1 MQKRRSIFFERIGT
15 REVLLTLGFLFVIGF
30 GLYGQDQVLADSLEL
45 IYTSGEFEEKDRL
58 QLLNDL
64 AYNHP
69 NPEKALLYSEE
80 LLRRAQAVDSSRFI
94 ISGFQ
99 HMGNSLKLK
108 GDLSRALASYLE
120 GVNIAKETE
129 RKRELGM
136 LYLSIAGVYQVM
148 GNNNNTIQYYKNAL
162 PILKEVNDS
171 LNYANA
177 LENLGDYYNLALSK
191 PDSALLFFEQSG
203 PLFKALD
210 SKLGLAYNLG
220 NKGLA
225 YAQLGQNTI
234 AEKNISEAIGIL
246 EELGDYY
253 PICVY
258 LTYMSDMYLLRGDWD
273 GAFGAAQRS
282 LEMAQQFGLKDQIS
296 GAYLKL
302 SELYEK
308 RGNVA
313 ESLKLYKSHIT
324 FKDSVRNITQVQNMA
339 NQEVARRQIE
349 LDLAEQRNK
358 NQLNITIGTA
368 IALFL
373 IGLLAFGLYRRY
385 RFIRKTKQII
395 ENERDRSDSLL
406 LNILPEETAAELK
419 KYGKVEAKKFESVT
433 VLFTDFKGFTHYSEN
448 LDPEKLVETVGV
460 YFSKFDDI
468 MQKYGLEK
476 IKTIG
481 DSYMC
486 AGGLPY
492 PTKDHAYKMVQA
504 AFEIIEFVNEAKCNA
519 QEGQI
524 YFDIRI
530 GINTGKV
537 VAGVVGNKKF
547 SYDIWGDTVNV
558 ASRMESMS
566 EPGKINISA
575 NTYEHIKDVSDCEY
589 RGEIQV
595 KNRGMMKMYYV
606 NAVHDQLN
614 NVTEKLAQKK
624 KLPLKNS
631 L

>member
-1 MQKRRSIFFERIGT
+1 MQKRRSIFYKRTGA
-15 REVLLTLGFLFVIGF
+15 REVLLMLGFLFVTGF

-45 IYTSGEFEEKDRL
+45 VYTSGNFEEKDRL

-64 AYNHP
+64 AFNHQ
-69 NPEKALLYSEE
+69 NPEKALVYGQE
-80 LLRRAQAVDSSRFI
+80 LLRRAQAVDSVRFI
-94 ISGFQ
+94 IAGFL
-99 HMGNSLKLK
+99 HNGNSLRLK

-120 GVNIAKETE
+120 GLNIATKAEQ
-129 RKRELGM
+129 KKELGK
-136 LYLSIAGVYQVM
+136 LYVSIAQVYQVM
-148 GNNNNTIQYYKNAL
+148 GNNKNTIRYYKNAL
-162 PILKEVNDS
+162 PILKEVGDS
-171 LNYANA
+171 LNYANT
-177 LENLGDYYNLALSK
+177 LENFGDYYNLALAK
-191 PDSALLFFEQSG
+191 PDSALLYFERSG
-203 PLFKALD
+203 TLFKTLN
-210 SKLGLAYNLG
+210 SKTGLAYNLG

-234 AEKNISEAIGIL
+234 AEENISEAIGIL

-253 PICVY
+253 PICIY
-258 LTYMSDMYLLRGDWD
+258 LTYMADMYVLRDDWD

-282 LEMAQQFGLKDQIS
+282 LEMAQQYGLKNQIS
-296 GAYLKL
+296 DAYLKL
-302 SELYEK
+302 SELHEK
-308 RGNVA
+308 RGNA
-313 ESLKLYKSHIT
+313 TESLKLYKNHIT

-349 LDLAEQRNK
+349 VDLAEQRNK
-358 NQLNITIGTA
+358 NQTNITIGTA

-373 IGLLAFGLYRRY
+373 IGLLAFGLYRRNL
-385 RFIRKTKQII
+385 FIRKTKEII

-419 KYGKVEAKKFESVT
+419 INGSVKAKKFESVT

-468 MQKYGLEK
+468 MEKYGLEK

-486 AGGLPY
+486 AGGLPF
-492 PTKDHAYKMVQA
+492 PTEDHAFKMVQA
-504 AFEIIEFVNEAKCNA
+504 AFEIVEFVEETKRNA

-530 GINTGKV
+530 GINTGMV
-537 VAGVVGNKKF
+537 VAGVVGSKKF

-566 EPGKINISA
+566 EPGKINIS
-575 NTYEHIKDVSDCEY
+575 NSTYKLIKSDFDCEY
-589 RGEIQV
+589 RGEIEA
-595 KNRGMMKMYYV
+595 KNRGKVKMYFV
-606 NAVHDQLN
+606 NA
-614 NVTEKLAQKK
+614 
-624 KLPLKNS
+624 LKN
-631 L
+631 